1 MATFSGK
8 DGAVYS
14 GNTAVAEVRDW
25 SVEQTANRV
34 DDTAM
39 GASWTSGKI
48 TQKAWTGSV
57 NIYFSPTQTGLDL
70 GDEITL
76 NLYPQGKTT
85 GLKYYSGKAHITSK
99 SVTASFDGMIEA
111 SIGVDGNG
119 QLSFLTAS

>member
-25 SVEQTANRV
+25 SIEETANRV
-34 DDTAM
+34 DDTTM
-39 GASWTSGKI
+39 GADWMTGKV
-48 TQKAWTGSV
+48 TQKSWTGSV
-57 NIYFSPTQTGLDL
+57 NIYYSSAQAGLGL

-76 NLYPQGKTT
+76 NLYPEGKTT

-99 SVTASFDGMIEA
+99 SASASFDGMIEA
-111 SIGVDGNG
+111 SISVDGNG
-119 QLSFLTAS
+119 ELYIKTA